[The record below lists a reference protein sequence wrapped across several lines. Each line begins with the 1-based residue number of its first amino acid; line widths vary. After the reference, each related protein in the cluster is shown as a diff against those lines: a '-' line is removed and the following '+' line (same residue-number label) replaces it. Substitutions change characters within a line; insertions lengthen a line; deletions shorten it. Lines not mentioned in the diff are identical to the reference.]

1 MDSSPALSKQFTDLQ
16 KKQLEKVFQ
25 RLFDNGQ
32 LTEEG
37 RHLCIEA
44 DVAPV
49 DLIVK
54 TLDQFKQEAN
64 GVAEVAKIRFDH
76 YQIKRLR
83 KYKSISIFVNDYLLF
98 VGKLAN
104 INRLIEQM
112 QAQKR
117 LDAEN
122 AEKEYQRKMYTVNQ
136 GDIP

>member
-16 KKQLEKVFQ
+16 KKQLEKVNQ

-32 LTEEG
+32 ITDEG
-37 RHLCIEA
+37 KHLCIEA
-44 DVAPV
+44 DVTPA
-49 DLIVK
+49 DIIVK

-64 GVAEVAKIRFDH
+64 GVGEVAKIRFDH
-76 YQIKRLR
+76 YQIKRLS
-83 KYKSISIFVNDYLLF
+83 KYKSIVFIYDELMLL
-98 VGKLAN
+98 GKLAN

-122 AEKEYQRKMYTVNQ
+122 AEKEYQRKMYSVNQ
-136 GDIP
+136 NDIP

>member
-25 RLFDNGQ
+25 RLYDNGQ
-32 LTEEG
+32 LTDEG
-37 RHLCIEA
+37 KHLCIEA
-44 DVAPV
+44 DVAPA
-49 DLIVK
+49 DIIVK
-54 TLDQFKQEAN
+54 ALDQFKQEAN

-76 YQIKRLR
+76 YQIKRLS
-83 KYKSISIFVNDYLLF
+83 KYKSISVFIQDQLLLL
-98 VGKLAN
+98 GKLAN

-122 AEKEYQRKMYTVNQ
+122 AEKEYQRKMYSQHQT
-136 GDIP
+136 DIP